1 MGSEVVYCYKCQ
13 RRLTA
18 SDFQAGAA
26 LQVGSLTTCEAC
38 ADALLGRLTPEQQ
51 RAVLKKRAQAMEAA
65 GVAADDAETPSAAPP
80 ATHRKPPPP
89 PTQSHAG
96 PARPGGKP
104 PTALI
109 LGAAAIVV
117 AVLLLLVLSSGGPSA
132 PSAPAPGPAAV
143 RPPATPRAAAGTE
156 LEPPPTPKPEAPEGP
171 PPAALKQELEEL
183 EKEVQAASQ
192 QQEFRKALDLLERAR
207 PRRTDPAWTAAVDA
221 RRTALE
227 ESIRRYYGW
236 VKAQALEAQR
246 NAISSEV
253 ARWRDEVARWGLPS
267 YVGELDKALTAAGK
281 PLPLSEAEG
290 AALRQQLDR
299 LSLFVLPDATSRAM
313 TRLKAWGVQPTPL
326 AWERVV
332 DAGSFTPAACPVVIY
347 AGGEPYRPTV
357 KSPRDVPEALIRY
370 VRAGGTLAVFSSGPW
385 PFYCDEQGMPIA
397 NDMAPLLPLSGSW
410 DAPPAGT
417 TVSFCVTD
425 PRALPHVPS
434 TFRFPP
440 DGDRRWRPIQ
450 PGQAKGGTRVT
461 TLLELRDGTGRSLGA
476 GAAWMQTGQGRVL
489 NAWFRLLDLPEGDA
503 LFHDLW
509 QAIAT
514 K

>member
-18 SDFQAGAA
+18 TDFQAGAA

-38 ADALLGRLTPEQQ
+38 ADELLGRLTPEQQ
-51 RAVLKKRAQAMEAA
+51 RAVMKKRAQAMEAA
-65 GVAADDAETPSAAPP
+65 GVAADDETAPSAAPP
-80 ATHRKPPPP
+80 ATHRTSPPP
-89 PTQSHAG
+89 PTQSHGG
-96 PARPGGKP
+96 PRPKP

-109 LGAAAIVV
+109 LGAAAVVV
-117 AVLLLLVLSSGGPSA
+117 AALLLLVLSSGGPSA
-132 PSAPAPGPAAV
+132 PPAPAPAPAAV
-143 RPPATPRAAAGTE
+143 RPPAPPRAPAGTE
-156 LEPPPTPKPEAPEGP
+156 RERPAPRPEAPP
-171 PPAALKQELEEL
+171 PVNVKRELEEL
-183 EKEVQAASQ
+183 EQEVQAASQ

-227 ESIRRYYGW
+227 ESIRRYYDW

-246 NAISSEV
+246 SAISSEV

-281 PLPLSEAEG
+281 PLPLSETEG
-290 AALRQQLDR
+290 AALRQQLGR
-299 LSLFVLPDATSRAM
+299 LPLFVLPDATSRAM
-313 TRLKAWGVQPTPL
+313 TRLKAWGIQPSPL
-326 AWERVV
+326 AWDRVV

-347 AGGEPYRPTV
+347 AGGESYRLTV
-357 KSPRDVPEALIRY
+357 KAPDDVPEALIRY
-370 VRAGGTLAVFSSGPW
+370 VRAGGTLAVFASGPW
-385 PFYCDEQGMPIA
+385 PFFSDESHVPNAHPMS
-397 NDMAPLLPLSGSW
+397 PLLPIGGSW

-417 TVSFCVTD
+417 TVSFFVTD

-450 PGQAKGGTRVT
+450 PGQAKGGIRVT
-461 TLLELRDGTGRSLGA
+461 PLLELRDGTGRSLGA
-476 GAAWMQTGQGRVL
+476 GAAWMHAGQGRVL
-489 NAWFRLLDLPEGDA
+489 YAWFRLLDLPEGDA

-509 QAIAT
+509 QAIAAR
-514 K
+514 